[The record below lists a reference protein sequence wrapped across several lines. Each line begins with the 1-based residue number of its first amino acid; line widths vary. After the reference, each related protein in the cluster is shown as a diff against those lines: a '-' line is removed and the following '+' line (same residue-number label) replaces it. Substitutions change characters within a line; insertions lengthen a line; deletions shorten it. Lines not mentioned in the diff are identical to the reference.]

1 MFSIFF
7 LLLFQAIFDC
17 INGAGQLNQLP
28 KVFTKL
34 NSKGQPVAAN
44 TVVLIFTIF
53 FCIFSGDN
61 WVQYIYAVSCVAA
74 GLVYFACCLD
84 AMVLRKKHPEWKRPY
99 KTPGGN
105 LLFIAGMV
113 ISVWIIIG
121 SCMELNLGGYI
132 SLIAYCV
139 IGLVMFLL
147 VGHKTN
153 DGKHEYVTLTPD
165 DIGKDY

>member
-1 MFSIFF
+1 
-7 LLLFQAIFDC
+7 
-17 INGAGQLNQLP
+17 
-28 KVFTKL
+28 
-34 NSKGQPVAAN
+34 
-44 TVVLIFTIF
+44 
-53 FCIFSGDN
+53 
-61 WVQYIYAVSCVAA
+61 
-74 GLVYFACCLD
+74 
-84 AMVLRKKHPEWKRPY
+84 MVLRKKHPEWKRPY
-99 KTPGGN
+99 KAPGGN

-147 VGHKTN
+147 VGHKTK